1 MKMDCDQ
8 MNERSII
15 GTPEPAGGSLWVDQ
29 YLPAP
34 EPVQGKGP
42 RIDIAWLRGALFR
55 QRWLIAMI
63 LVLAV
68 MAGVTLT
75 LLTPPTYRASAT
87 VRVAPWGNTIF
98 EGQEVNSQIVSP
110 SEVDTLMQTQIQIL
124 QSRNLAEQVARD
136 LGFGKRTDLLGA
148 DIDDSRP
155 ANRTDAQWEEDKIKI
170 AAQILKGS
178 VSAKLPTDSQ
188 IIEISVTSGQPALAA
203 EIANGYAKAFVQT
216 DVRRNVD
223 SNAYA
228 REYLL
233 RQIDEVRKQLNDA
246 ELAANAYARNAGIV
260 TPATIGSGEEG
271 SSTIV
276 GANLASVNQTF
287 AAVRANRIAAEQ
299 KWRAIA
305 NLPASQIPEVLGS
318 PVVQGLTEERAKL
331 SAELAVLRQRYNDD
345 FPAITDLRSR
355 LSFIDQQ
362 IERTGADVKS
372 SIRGQ
377 YLVAKQQEDAMQRE
391 LAAVTSDALV
401 EQDKKIE
408 FTALDREA
416 VALREQLKS
425 LLDRFNQLNAASNLQ
440 ASSITP
446 LDTATVPNSP
456 VAPSLPRNL
465 MIALVLGFGLAV
477 GLALVREIFVN
488 QFHRAED
495 IEDRLGLTFL
505 GLTPYV
511 KSDDLESE
519 ETNQFSTLME
529 AYAAVRSTIDYAVP
543 RKGAVIQ
550 FTSSQASEGKST
562 TSLILAQLF
571 ARFGRKT
578 LLIDADLRKPS
589 VHALLGIERPSA
601 GLVEVLLGHVTFD
614 EAKIETVRENLS
626 ILSVGRLPPNPLELL
641 SSGGLRDLI
650 DACRN
655 EYSLVIIDSS
665 PLLGL
670 ADSAEI
676 AKIVDATV
684 FVVEANRTSLA
695 QARTAVNRLQSVGAN
710 IIGAVLTKYRALE
723 AGSDYSYQYQ
733 YYQYGE
739 RG

>member
-1 MKMDCDQ
+1 

-15 GTPEPAGGSLWVDQ
+15 GAPEPTGGSLWVDQ

-34 EPVQGKGP
+34 EPVPSKGP

-55 QRWLIAMI
+55 QRWLIAVI
-63 LVLAV
+63 VALAV
-68 MAGVTLT
+68 MGGVAMT
-75 LLTPPTYRASAT
+75 LLTPPTYRATAT
-87 VRVAPWGNTIF
+87 VRVAPWGNTII
-98 EGQEVNSQIVSP
+98 EGQDVGSQIVSP
-110 SEVDTLMQTQIQIL
+110 TEVDTLMQTQLEIL
-124 QSRNLAEQVARD
+124 QSRNLAEQVARE

-148 DIDDSRP
+148 EIDEGRP
-155 ANRTDAQWEEDKIKI
+155 ANRTDAQWEEDKIKV
-170 AAQILKGS
+170 AAQVLQGS
-178 VSAKLPTDSQ
+178 VSAKIPTESQ
-188 IIEISVTSGQPALAA
+188 IIEINVTSGKPALAA

-216 DVRRNVD
+216 DVRRSVD

-233 RQIDEVRKQLNDA
+233 QQIDDVRKRLNDA
-246 ELAANAYARNAGIV
+246 ELSANAYARNAGIV
-260 TPATIGSGEEG
+260 TQTTTGTGEEG

-305 NLPASQIPEVLGS
+305 SLPASQIPEVLGS

-331 SAELAVLRQRYNDD
+331 NADLAVLRQRYNDD
-345 FPAITDLRSR
+345 FPAISDIRSR
-355 LSFIDQQ
+355 LSLIDQQ
-362 IERTGADVKS
+362 IERTGADVKA

-377 YLVAKQQEDAMQRE
+377 FQVARQQEEAMQRE
-391 LAAVTSDALV
+391 LGAVTSDALV

-408 FTALDREA
+408 FTGLEREA
-416 VALREQLKS
+416 GALREQLKS
-425 LLDRFNQLNAASNLQ
+425 LLDRFNQITAASNLQ

-446 LDTATVPNSP
+446 LDTATVPGSP
-456 VAPSLPRNL
+456 IAPSLSRNL
-465 MIALVLGFGLAV
+465 MIAIVLGFGLAA
-477 GLALVREIFVN
+477 GLALVREIFVD
-488 QFHRAED
+488 QFRRGED
-495 IEDRLGLTFL
+495 IEDRLGITFL
-505 GLTPYV
+505 GLTPFV

-519 ETNQFSTLME
+519 EANQFSTLME
-529 AYAAVRSTIDYAVP
+529 AYAAIRSTIDYAVP

-571 ARFGRKT
+571 ARLGRKT

-589 VHALLGIERPSA
+589 VHALLDIERPSA
-601 GLVEVLLGHVTFD
+601 GLAEVLLGHVHFD
-614 EAKIETVRENLS
+614 DAKIETICDNLS
-626 ILSVGRLPPNPLELL
+626 ILSVARIPPNPIELV
-641 SSGGLRDLI
+641 SSSQFRDLI

-665 PLLGL
+665 PMLGL

-676 AKIVDATV
+676 AKVVDATV

-695 QARTAVNRLQSVGAN
+695 QARTAIGRLQAVGAN
-710 IIGAVLTKYRALE
+710 IIGSVLTKYRALE

-739 RG
+739 RK